1 MDAAVTVFSGADLS
15 LPSSSS
21 RSQVTNNAANARTRM
36 APSRI
41 RPILSVPW
49 VVSAVSSSGFSWAAS
64 RLSRHVSHRP
74 RMRQDQDSAKRTNH
88 GYHGL
93 LRRGGLAPIRLPRA
107 IGIAPNQR
115 FTGRLERSSA

>member
-41 RPILSVPW
+41 RPIPSVPW

-74 RMRQDQDSAKRTNH
+74 RMRQDQDSASGRIT
-88 GYHGL
+88 
-93 LRRGGLAPIRLPRA
+93 A
-107 IGIAPNQR
+107 IMVSYAAGAGASSPSEGDWYCSNQR

>member
-74 RMRQDQDSAKRTNH
+74 GCGKIKIPQSGRITAIMVSYGR
-88 GYHGL
+88 
-93 LRRGGLAPIRLPRA
+93 GLAPIRLPRA